1 MCIRDRFAIRGVFD
15 LEESET
21 FKEFEGLSPELVESF
36 KQRFPQTGTGLE
48 GSVTH
53 FVREAKKLGLS
64 DEWVAAYWASHWRL
78 PSIGT
83 AFEMYHRL
91 QPDMVEHFSEDL
103 TSAGLNPAEVAF
115 GSHELDLLIR
125 GADYSEF
132 WREKLKAIAYKT
144 LTRVDIRRMHKIG
157 VFETKEEL
165 VFQYRTLG
173 YSPENAGLMADFTIQ
188 YNAEPDRSASDEVRD
203 LTKSEVLALVKGG
216 QMGAEAAIEALQ
228 AIDYDVD
235 AATAFVS
242 LAEHQRAQKRLG
254 DAIDIIKDSVRL
266 GRLDYNDAIA
276 ALDALDLEGMQR
288 AEVALEI
295 DIISQRNIQHPS
307 RAELDSFFEAGIISE
322 REYKSGLGIL
332 GYSEL
337 WQERFTVQKAPG
349 GEAVTVISDYRAGRI
364 SSIQA
369 LTQLQRLGVPDRI
382 SRELIGILPASA
394 PEVVE
399 VEEFEGEE

>member
-1 MCIRDRFAIRGVFD
+1 
-15 LEESET
+15 
-21 FKEFEGLSPELVESF
+21 
-36 KQRFPQTGTGLE
+36 
-48 GSVTH
+48 
-53 FVREAKKLGLS
+53 
-64 DEWVAAYWASHWRL
+64 
-78 PSIGT
+78 
-83 AFEMYHRL
+83 MYHRL
-91 QPDMVEHFSEDL
+91 APDMVEHFSADL
-103 TSAGLNPAEVAF
+103 TSAGFTPSEVVF
-115 GSHELDLLIR
+115 GDNELDLLIR

-132 WREKLKAIAYKT
+132 WRERLKAIAYKT
-144 LTRVDIRRMHKIG
+144 LTRVDIRRMHKLG
-157 VFETKEEL
+157 VFETKEDL

-173 YSPENAGLMADFTIQ
+173 YSPENAGLMADFTIV

-216 QMGAEAAIEALQ
+216 QMTAEAAIEALQ
-228 AIDYDVD
+228 AIDYDID

-266 GRLDYNDAIA
+266 GRLDYNGAIS

-295 DIISQRNIQHPS
+295 DIIAQKNIQHPS

-394 PEVVE
+394 PPVEE